1 MPDAVDAEVTSALL
15 GLHTK
20 SDAEIG
26 TAPGLLTISRRF
38 RLVCREKTEL
48 KIYPVQKP
56 NETKLLR

>member
-38 RLVCREKTEL
+38 SSCAEK
-48 KIYPVQKP
+48 KQS
-56 NETKLLR
+56 